1 MKKFTKALLI
11 FVTFLAM
18 NFVLITFTY
27 ADTAPP
33 PPGHSQT
40 GNQTPSG
47 GGTAIGGGAIILA
60 LLGAGYGARKWYV
73 NHKRALDE

>member
-1 MKKFTKALLI
+1 MKKFTKALSIVITILAFNVAFI
-11 FVTFLAM
+11 TTTF
-18 NFVLITFTY
+18 
-27 ADTAPP
+27 ADTPP

-73 NHKRALDE
+73 NHKRKLDE